1 LIFPGN
7 QTTIPAY
14 ATGDCVGG
22 PGTVVEASASGREA
36 ALNIYRDLCVEE
48 VRKARFEDRF
58 RRMAE
63 PQVEDRPEWRVRR
76 EARRIP
82 PEESRRTFQEVQR
95 RYDDDCVRRE
105 SERCARCNLWL

>member
-1 LIFPGN
+1 
-7 QTTIPAY
+7 
-14 ATGDCVGG
+14 VGG
-22 PGTVVEASASGREA
+22 PGTVVNASDSGRGTV
-36 ALNIYRDLCVEE
+36 LNIYGDLRVEE

-63 PQVEDRPEWRVRR
+63 PQVKDRPEWKVRR

-82 PEESRRTFQEVQR
+82 QEESRRTFQEVQK
-95 RYDDDCVRRE
+95 RYHEDCVRRE